1 MWATP
6 FLLNSYFSWV
16 SLCVIFSVCHNCVN
30 AKYHDSWYIYMYI
43 YSPNFIPYSKIYLP
57 LPHVKKQQLRMSK
70 GTLLNINLAKQNEPA
85 HVIGHA

>member
-30 AKYHDSWYIYMYI
+30 AKYHNSWYIYSIYNYSVAQISFPILKYI
-43 YSPNFIPYSKIYLP
+43 S
-57 LPHVKKQQLRMSK
+57 HCHM
-70 GTLLNINLAKQNEPA
+70 
-85 HVIGHA
+85 